1 MVVRVKREREEDEV
15 DGESERMKNQVR
27 KWAVSEVSIVTVA
40 KE

>member
-1 MVVRVKREREEDEV
+1 MVKREREEDEV

-27 KWAVSEVSIVTVA
+27 KWTVGEVSIVLVA